1 MKQDNPILDTDSYK
15 LSHHLQ
21 YPPGMSAACGYIEAR
36 GLSTWPDVVFFGL
49 QAFLKDMIARPVTA
63 SDIVEAE
70 EIALLHGLPFNR
82 AGWERIVSH
91 HGGHLP
97 VLIEALP
104 EGAVV
109 RRGVPMVQVT
119 STDPM
124 LPWITAYLDT
134 ALTRAV
140 WYPSTV
146 ASHVRRIHGTLFPLY
161 EKTCDPEQLA
171 FGTRLH
177 DFGARSATSREQAA
191 LGGLAHLLFF
201 ERTDTLGALIK
212 ARNAY
217 GAQMAGFSIPAS
229 EHATMTAWGQEGE
242 AEAYRSMLHHFARY
256 GAVSVVSDSYDIARA
271 VSDLWGKALK
281 TEVEAS
287 GAMLIVRSDS
297 GDPVDMPVQVMTQL
311 AYAFGTTLNS
321 RGYRV
326 INNRV
331 RVMQGDGVTLAD
343 MVKILGRMEAFG
355 FSADNIYFGMGSQL
369 IQKVSRDTYSF
380 TMKINAVADDQGR
393 WHDAAKRPA
402 SMQEKGSKAGRQ
414 AVVTELF
421 ERAACRLD
429 EIGPRQNHLQPVYR
443 DGALL
448 REWSLEEVRQE
459 TARMPFR

>member
-1 MKQDNPILDTDSYK
+1 MRTDNPILDTDSYK

-21 YPPGMSAACGYIEAR
+21 YPPWMTGACAYIEAR

-49 QAFLKDMIARPVTA
+49 QAFLKDLIARPVLA
-63 SDIVEAE
+63 ADIDEAE
-70 EIALLHGLPFNR
+70 EVALLHGLPFNR
-82 AGWERIVSH
+82 PGWERIVAK
-91 HGGHLP
+91 HGGHMP

-109 RRGVPMVQVT
+109 RRGVPMVQIT
-119 STDPM
+119 STDPE
-124 LPWITAYLDT
+124 LAWIVAYLDT

-146 ASHVRRIHGTLFPLY
+146 ATLVRRIHGTLFPLY
-161 EKTCDPEQLA
+161 EKTTNPDDMA
-171 FGTRLH
+171 FGTRVH
-177 DFGARSATSREQAA
+177 DFGARSATTREQAA

-201 ERTDTLGALIK
+201 ERTDTLSALVK

-217 GAQMAGFSIPAS
+217 GAHMAGFSIPAS

-242 AEAYRSMLHHFARY
+242 TEAYRGMLNTFARY
-256 GAVSVVSDSYDIARA
+256 GAVSVVSDSYDIAHA
-271 VSDLWGKALK
+271 VSQLWGKALK
-281 TEVEAS
+281 PDVEAA
-287 GAMLIVRSDS
+287 GAMLLVRSDS

-326 INNRV
+326 LNNRV

-355 FSADNIYFGMGSQL
+355 FSAENIYFGMGAQM
-369 IQKVSRDTYSF
+369 IQKVSRDTFSF
-380 TMKINAVADDQGR
+380 TMKINAVADQQGR
-393 WHDAAKRPA
+393 WHDAAKRPV
-402 SMQEKGSKAGRQ
+402 SMQEKGSKPGRQ

-421 ERAACRLD
+421 ERTACRLD
-429 EIGPRQNHLQPVYR
+429 SIGPRHNHLAPVYR

-448 REWSLEEVRQE
+448 KEWSLEDVRRE
-459 TARMPFR
+459 IALTSFR